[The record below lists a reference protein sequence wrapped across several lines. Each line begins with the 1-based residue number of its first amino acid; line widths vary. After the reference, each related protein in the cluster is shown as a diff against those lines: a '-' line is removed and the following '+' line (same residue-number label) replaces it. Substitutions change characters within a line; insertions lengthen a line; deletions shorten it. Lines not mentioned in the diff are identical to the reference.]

1 MKIQEVI
8 DEVNNTWGEEHE
20 EKRKK
25 IFREN
30 IFWKPLRY
38 FRDISL
44 LCLLVNCMSGLS
56 YMSSSVNAPKIF
68 PAYFFNIPYY
78 IFDVRAG
85 IIASLASLLLSLYV
99 SVGKFADGHEGIL
112 GEARRAAYRK
122 FAKRVSYIIS
132 AVFIINFW
140 HAALAGYL
148 QGTSYAPDFF
158 RGLRIGPEWGK
169 YFVPA
174 EIDLSRYGDIPLWVI
189 AFFAWFTLVSGLM
202 LTYNEKDILIA
213 NVYKL
218 KKFNKIYKKINKS
231 HVNEYSIV
239 DSLLAGPKIKTSDF
253 SSIDGNN
260 DSGCE
265 YGDRFI
271 SEFGYLG
278 FSFKVKTNLY
288 LKGLVELLR
297 NPGLRF
303 LCIICLFFSPLSFF
317 LVTESSG
324 FAVSVFGVILS
335 VFLIELL
342 IRLFEVGHL
351 YRGLLYVAET
361 SDLRWWHRTL
371 VWGRYFWADLIGK
384 LLYRTIYILFI
395 LLVLVYLYASYL
407 ESIDKSVK
415 SSLFALMAIF
425 IISIFSAYLV
435 MKLWQ
440 YDIKCIF
447 DKELKLYSDKFIP
460 CYIED
465 SKGGKPLDYLA
476 IAYIYMSVRKISD
489 YYAAYK
495 SELGEDDLSPVYGR
509 KKLYRYSRA
518 SNSRPS
524 KSLRHRWP

>member
-8 DEVNNTWGEEHE
+8 DEVNEAWGEEHE

-30 IFWKPLRY
+30 IFWKPLRF

-44 LCLLVNCMSGLS
+44 FCLLVNCISGLS
-56 YMSSSVNAPKIF
+56 YMSSSANTPKIF
-68 PAYFFNIPYY
+68 PAYTFNVPYY

-99 SVGKFADGHEGIL
+99 SVGKFADGYEGIL

-158 RGLRIGPEWGK
+158 RDLRTGPEWGK

-202 LTYNEKDILIA
+202 LTYNEKDVLIE

-239 DSLLAGPKIKTSDF
+239 DSLLAEPKIKTSDF
-253 SSIDGNN
+253 SSIDGNV

-271 SEFGYLG
+271 SEFSYLG

-288 LKGLVELLR
+288 LKGIVELLR

-303 LCIICLFFSPLSFF
+303 LCIICLFFSPLSVF
-317 LVTESSG
+317 LVTES
-324 FAVSVFGVILS
+324 FEFTVSVFGVILS

-342 IRLFEVGHL
+342 IRLFEVGNL
-351 YRGLLYVAET
+351 YKGLYVAET

-371 VWGRYFWADLIGK
+371 IWVRYFWADLVGK
-384 LLYRTIYILFI
+384 LLYRTIYSLFI

-415 SSLFALMAIF
+415 SSLLALMAIF
-425 IISIFSAYLV
+425 IISIFSAYWV

-460 CYIED
+460 CDIEG
-465 SKGGKPLDYLA
+465 SEGGKPLDYLA
-476 IAYIYMSVRKISD
+476 IAYIYVSVRKIND
-489 YYAAYK
+489 YYVAYK
-495 SELGEDDLSPVYGR
+495 SEVGEDNLSPVYNR
-509 KKLYRYSRA
+509 KKLYRYSRSA
-518 SNSRPS
+518 NSRPP
-524 KSLRHRWP
+524 KSIRHMWP

>member
-8 DEVNNTWGEEHE
+8 DEVNEAWGEEHE

-44 LCLLVNCMSGLS
+44 LCLLVNCISGLS
-56 YMSSSVNAPKIF
+56 YMSSSVNTPKIF

-158 RGLRIGPEWGK
+158 GGLRIGPEWGK

-218 KKFNKIYKKINKS
+218 KKFNKIYKNINKS
-231 HVNEYSIV
+231 HVDEYSIV
-239 DSLLAGPKIKTSDF
+239 DSLLAEPRIKTSDF
-253 SSIDGNN
+253 SSIDDDI

-265 YGDRFI
+265 YGDRFV
-271 SEFGYLG
+271 SEIGHIG
-278 FSFKVKTNLY
+278 FSFKVKKSLY
-288 LKGLVELLR
+288 LKDLIGLLG
-297 NPGLRF
+297 NPGIMF

-317 LVTESSG
+317 LIVKSFELTG
-324 FAVSVFGVILS
+324 MAFCVILS
-335 VFLIELL
+335 VFLIELY
-342 IRLFEVGHL
+342 IRLIESGHL
-351 YRGLLYVAET
+351 YRRLYIAET
-361 SDLRWWHRTL
+361 SDLNWWHRIFIR
-371 VWGRYFWADLIGK
+371 GRYFWVDLVGK
-384 LLYRTIYILFI
+384 LLYRTAYSLFI
-395 LLVLVYLYASYL
+395 FLMLAYLYTLYL
-407 ESIDKSVK
+407 ESADKSVK
-415 SSLFALMAIF
+415 SSLLALMAIF

-447 DKELKLYSDKFIP
+447 DKELQVYSDKFIP

-465 SKGGKPLDYLA
+465 FEVGKSLDYLA
-476 IAYIYMSVRKISD
+476 IAYIYVSVRKIND
-489 YYAAYK
+489 YYAAYRA
-495 SELGEDDLSPVYGR
+495 ELGEDDLSPVYSR
-509 KKLYRYSRA
+509 KKLYRYSRPA
-518 SNSRPS
+518 NSRPP
-524 KSLRHRWP
+524 KSLHHMWP